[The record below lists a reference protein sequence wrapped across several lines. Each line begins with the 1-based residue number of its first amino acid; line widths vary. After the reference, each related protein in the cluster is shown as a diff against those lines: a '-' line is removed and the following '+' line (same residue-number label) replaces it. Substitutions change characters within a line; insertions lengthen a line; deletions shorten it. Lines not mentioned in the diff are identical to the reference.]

1 MPRFRELY
9 YIELLKYTAY
19 TGGATRLLSRCASC
33 RHIPAGI
40 WGIMVN
46 IGAKNIKWF

>member
-19 TGGATRLLSRCASC
+19 TQEAQRDNKRVAPPVVIYRPAS
-33 RHIPAGI
+33 GE
-40 WGIMVN
+40 
-46 IGAKNIKWF
+46 